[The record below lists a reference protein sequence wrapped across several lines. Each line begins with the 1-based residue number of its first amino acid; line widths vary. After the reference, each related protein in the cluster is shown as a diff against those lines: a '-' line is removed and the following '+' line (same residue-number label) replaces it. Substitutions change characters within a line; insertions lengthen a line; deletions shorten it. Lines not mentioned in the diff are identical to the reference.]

1 MSGTCPMC
9 GSVLQKQGLSPR
21 QAELLGI
28 IKSFIDVRGYSPSIK
43 ELSEIRETVPSN
55 IHRLIAALVDRGYVT
70 NRPGFARSLSVL

>member
-21 QAELLGI
+21 QAELL
-28 IKSFIDVRGYSPSIK
+28 DVRGYSPSIK